1 MKTYI
6 ALLRGINVGG
16 HRKVPMVELRD
27 LLAKNGFSE
36 VKTYIQ
42 SGNVIFKVTE
52 TNAKEIENSIQKSI
66 LDYFGF
72 EVSVMV
78 RTGQQ
83 LQKIFDDC
91 PFSEDKKINSY
102 FGILSH
108 YPKEDLVQKAYEK
121 VYEHEEYKIIND
133 CIYFYSDKGYGNAKF
148 SLNYFEKKLNVNATA
163 RNYKTVLKLL
173 SLSTEN

>member
-16 HRKVPMVELRD
+16 HRKMPMAELRD
-27 LLAKNGFSE
+27 LLTKIGFSN

-42 SGNVIFKVTE
+42 SGNVIFKVAE
-52 TNAKEIENSIQKSI
+52 TNVNEMENSIQKSI
-66 LDYFGF
+66 ADHFGF
-72 EVSVMV
+72 DVSVMV
-78 RTGQQ
+78 RTRQQ

-102 FGILSH
+102 FAILSH
-108 YPKEDLVQKAYEK
+108 SPDKELVQKAYEK
-121 VYEHEEYKIIND
+121 TCENEEYEITND
-133 CIYFYSDKGYGNAKF
+133 CLYFYSNKGYGNAKF

-163 RNYKTVLKLL
+163 RNYKTMLKLL
-173 SLSTEN
+173 SLSAEN